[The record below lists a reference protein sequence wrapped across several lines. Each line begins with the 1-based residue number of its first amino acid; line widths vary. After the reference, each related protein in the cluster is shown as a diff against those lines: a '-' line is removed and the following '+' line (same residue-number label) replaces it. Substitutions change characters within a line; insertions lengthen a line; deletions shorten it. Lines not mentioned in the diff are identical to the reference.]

1 MQLTNKTIGIVLVLA
16 TVVSVIVALPYLTNP
31 TGPATTDPTTTTPTT
46 PTINE
51 NIINFT
57 LLDNAGIMIEA
68 LGMRIYVDP
77 INLDSGYN
85 NLTADVILVTHPHGD
100 HYEGTS
106 IRRVR
111 DDDTTIVFPANM
123 SDAVSAYDAIGVVP
137 GDQIQVGP
145 INITAFY
152 MYTWAPE
159 GYDPSHPREANWTS
173 YIIDVNGFTFFHAGD
188 SKNITEYN
196 MLTDS
201 IDVAMLPLG
210 PGCQSMV
217 DEEIVDAIRRIN
229 PRYFVPI
236 HYATRANDAFVLEYG
251 DEIEDTTDCEILNL
265 DYFTS
270 YVFELG

>member
-16 TVVSVIVALPYLTNP
+16 TVVSVVVALPFLTNP
-31 TGPATTDPTTTTPTT
+31 ITPTNTDPTNTTTTT
-46 PTINE
+46 TTVNE

-57 LLDNAGIMIEA
+57 LLDNAGVMIEA
-68 LGMRIYVDP
+68 SGMRVYVDP
-77 INLDSGYN
+77 INLGSEYSD
-85 NLTADVILVTHPHGD
+85 LPADVILITHPHGD

-106 IRRVR
+106 IRRVET
-111 DDDTTIVFPANM
+111 DDTTIVFPANM
-123 SDAVSAYDAIGVVP
+123 SDAVSAYDATGVVP

-159 GYDPSHPREANWTS
+159 GYDPSHPPEANWTS
-173 YIIDVNGFTFFHAGD
+173 YIIDFDGFTFFHAGD

-196 MLTDS
+196 MLTGF

-217 DEEIVDAIRRIN
+217 EDEIVDAIRRIN
-229 PRYFVPI
+229 PSYFVPI

-251 DEIEDTTDCEILNL
+251 DEIEDTIGCEILNL
-265 DYFTS
+265 DYFSS
-270 YVFELG
+270 YIFELG